1 MTTPENLKVSFKDKS
16 IIYIGSHIAGSMFPL
31 LTSMVMVRYLS
42 QHEYGTYREIMLF
55 TVLLPSWIALGLPQ
69 SLSYFIPRA
78 SSQKEKKQLALQIF
92 LCLTVLGAMASIVIY
107 ALQDQVIRAFSN
119 PSLIPLVWIC
129 SLYLL
134 FIVPN
139 KCAQATLLSLGR
151 INFAS
156 ALDVATNVGNFL
168 FVIVPLLLGYGLR
181 TVLLSMLIFYA
192 LKFLVVFLI
201 LMSLEGGLP
210 KLLDRAILKAQMDYS
225 LPLWLSIFV
234 AGVRSSVDKFLIV
247 FLYRTEDFAVYS
259 RGAFELPLIGIVPF
273 ALSNVL
279 APRYAESYKRG
290 DVANVLALWR
300 QAARK
305 VAQLFFPLFV
315 FCFIFAEP
323 IITLLFTS
331 QYTGGVEIFR
341 IYLCLLPL
349 RIVSYKTILIAA
361 GETKPILTATT
372 ISFVASV
379 VLGIALERAL
389 GFSGPALGYVF
400 GEIFGM
406 GHMLWRSKRV
416 LQVSWADFIP
426 FRELAQPLWGAAFV
440 GMIVFP
446 FHFVALEHAGLVV
459 AYAAA
464 YFAAYIAFMRI
475 FRFFTEDDWALI
487 CRCATLKVLRDL
499 R

>member
-1 MTTPENLKVSFKDKS
+1 MRFSDKT
-16 IIYIGSHIAGSMFPL
+16 IIYIGSHIAGSMLPL
-31 LTSMVMVRYLS
+31 LASIVMVRYLS
-42 QHEYGTYREIMLF
+42 QHEYGTFREIMLF
-55 TVLLPSWIALGLPQ
+55 TVLLPTWIALGLPQ

-78 SSQKEKKQLALQIF
+78 SSLKEKKQLALQIF
-92 LCLTVLGAMASIVIY
+92 FCLTALGAMASILVY
-107 ALQDQVIRAFSN
+107 SLQDQVIRAFAN
-119 PSLIPLVWIC
+119 PSLVPLLWIC

-156 ALDVATNVGNFL
+156 ALDVTTNVGNFL
-168 FVIVPLLLGYGLR
+168 FVVVPLFLGYGLR
-181 TVLLSMLIFYA
+181 AVLLSMLIFYA
-192 LKFLVVFLI
+192 LKFLVVSFVLI
-201 LMSLEGGLP
+201 RLEGGLP
-210 KLLDRAILKAQMDYS
+210 KLLDRAMLKAQVSYS

-247 FLYRTEDFAVYS
+247 FLYRTEEFAVYS
-259 RGAFELPLIGIVPF
+259 RGAFELPLVGIVPF

-379 VLGIALERAL
+379 VLGIALERML
-389 GFSGPALGYVF
+389 GFNGPALGYVF
-400 GEIFGM
+400 GEISGL
-406 GHMLWRSKRV
+406 GHMLWHSKRV
-416 LQVSWADFIP
+416 LQVSWTDFIP
-426 FRELAQPLWGAAFV
+426 FRELAQPLWGATLV
-440 GMIVFP
+440 GIMVFP
-446 FHFVALEHAGLVV
+446 LHFVALEHAGLVV
-459 AYAAA
+459 AYAGV
-464 YFAAYIAFMRI
+464 YFAVYIAFMRI
-475 FRFFTEDDWALI
+475 FRFFTEEDWALI